1 MADTNCE
8 KCGGTGWIIVE
19 REETSGAVRCGCFF
33 ADRASHMEQ
42 QSGIPLRFTNAS
54 FDNFS
59 LPKDNPLVNSQL
71 AGVMGICLSYTRQ
84 FPLVEPQ
91 GLLFFGDPGA
101 GKTHL
106 AVAVARRIISKGF
119 PVLFFDY
126 QNLLDRIRNGFDPN
140 SGASDRNA
148 YQTAL
153 DAEVLIIDDL
163 GAYRAMEWVEDTV
176 TSIITYRCNNRKP
189 LIATTNLPDPDV
201 VPTMLDE
208 SKRART
214 SLAERIGMRAR
225 SRLFEM
231 CKPVKLFGVPDYRL
245 KKSQAF

>member
-1 MADTNCE
+1 MSTCE
-8 KCGGTGWIIVE
+8 KCGGTGWLIVE
-19 REETSGAVRCGCFF
+19 REETSGAERCSCYFQ
-33 ADRASHMEQ
+33 DRASTLEA
-42 QSGIPLRFTNAS
+42 QSGIPMRFANAS
-54 FDNFS
+54 FDNFA
-59 LPKDNPLVNSQL
+59 LPKDNPVVNSQL
-71 AGVMGICLSYTRQ
+71 AAVMSICLSYTRQ
-84 FPLVEPQ
+84 FPMVEPQ

-106 AVAVARRIISKGF
+106 AAAVARRIMAKGF
-119 PVLFFDY
+119 PVLFFDF

-148 YQTAL
+148 YQSAL
-153 DAEVLIIDDL
+153 DAEVLVIDDL

-201 VPTMLDE
+201 VGQMLDE
-208 SKRART
+208 NKRAKT
-214 SLAERIGMRAR
+214 SLAERIGLRSR

-231 CKPVKLFGVPDYRL
+231 CKPVKMFGIPDYRL
-245 KKSQAF
+245 KKSLAY